1 MGNVVNTKLSVCVPN
16 PAEAKMKRSRT
27 TSADEDQDQGDS
39 SGEQVGPMDR
49 LIAAASV
56 GLESIELTEAG
67 KSEMAELLC
76 AHCHSMLFKVRIGV
90 KLHLT
95 FSTKGPIHIKDFL
108 MKYT

>member
-1 MGNVVNTKLSVCVPN
+1 MGNVVNTKFSVCVPN

-27 TSADEDQDQGDS
+27 TSADEDQDQGD
-39 SGEQVGPMDR
+39 GEQVGPMDR

-95 FSTKGPIHIKDFL
+95 FPTKGPIHIKDFL